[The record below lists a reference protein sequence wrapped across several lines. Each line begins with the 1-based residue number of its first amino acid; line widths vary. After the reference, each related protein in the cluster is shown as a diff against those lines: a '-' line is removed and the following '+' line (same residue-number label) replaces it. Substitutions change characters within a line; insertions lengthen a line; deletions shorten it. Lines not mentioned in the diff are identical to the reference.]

1 MAILYYFNIRNIDK
15 HEVIHFRNM
24 LSKNRLRQIDKFQL
38 KEDYLR
44 SLLSE
49 VMLRKKVGE
58 LIGINPQMLEIERN
72 DYGKPFIKNV
82 PDIHFNISHSGEWVV
97 CIISEK
103 QCGVDIEKIGC
114 YYTDIAQKF
123 FSESEYQLI
132 LQFSE
137 EIKTERFYELWT
149 LKESYVKFLGKGLSV
164 PFNSFHLMLDNEIW
178 KLTSRNDLHFKHIFI
193 AEGYKAAVCMLEKE
207 LLCNKVESL

>member
-103 QCGVDIEKIGC
+103 Q
-114 YYTDIAQKF
+114 
-123 FSESEYQLI
+123 
-132 LQFSE
+132 
-137 EIKTERFYELWT
+137 
-149 LKESYVKFLGKGLSV
+149 
-164 PFNSFHLMLDNEIW
+164 
-178 KLTSRNDLHFKHIFI
+178 
-193 AEGYKAAVCMLEKE
+193 
-207 LLCNKVESL
+207 